1 MRNFRWLVVLVFA
14 VLILGCGDDPIV
26 NPDITPNENMPLPGK
41 IVFASDR
48 DSDVEIY
55 MMNADGSSLVQ
66 LTESEAN
73 DYPSSWSPD
82 GRKLAFVS
90 DLNGNFD
97 IYVIALNGSNLT
109 EQLTED
115 SANDTRPLWS
125 PDGQK
130 IAFHSPRD
138 GDNEIFL
145 MDADGGH
152 LVQLTNNDVNEYVSS
167 WSPDGEKIAF
177 VLRLDSTFDRDDE
190 IYLMDVNGKNTT
202 RLTHNDTHDRSP
214 VWSPDGQTIAF
225 ISTGET
231 SWIRIGENTY
241 QSYINTNIFLMDVD
255 GSNVRQ
261 LTYDNI
267 SDGRLSWSPDGRY
280 IAFRYGSKNPNLK
293 SEIHV
298 ISVNGGKRRTL
309 IDWHDSNQSS
319 PIWGPLQ

>member
-1 MRNFRWLVVLVFA
+1 MRNSCGFVVWMLA
-14 VLILGCGDDPIV
+14 AILIYGCGDDSIV
-26 NPDITPNENMPLPGK
+26 DLNITPDETMPGK
-41 IVFASDR
+41 IAFASDR
-48 DSDVEIY
+48 DGNVEIY
-55 MMNADGSSLVQ
+55 TMNADGSSLVQ

-73 DYPSSWSPD
+73 DYPFSWSPD
-82 GRKLAFVS
+82 GRKLAFIS
-90 DLNGNFD
+90 DPSGNFD
-97 IYVIALNGSNLT
+97 IYVMALNGSNST
-109 EQLTED
+109 EQLTKD

-167 WSPDGEKIAF
+167 WSPDGQKIAF

-202 RLTHNDTHDRSP
+202 RLTDNDTHDSSP

-225 ISTGET
+225 ISTGGT
-231 SWIRIGENTY
+231 SWVRIGANTY
-241 QSYINTNIFLMDVD
+241 QSHANTNIYLMNAD
-255 GSNVRQ
+255 GSDVRQ

-280 IAFRYGSKNPNLK
+280 IAFQYGSKNPNLK

-298 ISVNGGKRRTL
+298 ISVNGGKGRTL
-309 IDWHDSNQSS
+309 IDWPDSNQTS
-319 PIWGPLQ
+319 PIWW